1 MNKIELFSDTDL
13 ILALK
18 EGNLNAFNQ
27 VFDRYAKR
35 LYRFSMGYLKSAEN
49 AEEIVQEV
57 FLKIW
62 NNREELIV
70 QKSFDSYLF
79 TIAKNGILN
88 TIRKSKSEQAYLNY
102 AKLYPR
108 KNVLLDQEL
117 DFKELEKAYLEA
129 IAQLSPRRKEIF
141 LLSREQSLSNA
152 EIAKKM
158 NISVKTVE
166 NQMTS
171 ALAEIRK
178 NLRSLGFSGIIF
190 FELFF

>member
-1 MNKIELFSDTDL
+1 MNNNDLFSDADL

-18 EGNLNAFNQ
+18 EGNLKAFNQ
-27 VFDRYAKR
+27 VFDQYAKR
-35 LYRFSMGYLKSAEN
+35 LYRFSLGYLKSAEN
-49 AEEIVQEV
+49 ADEIVQEV

-62 NNREELIV
+62 NNREELIL

-102 AKLYPR
+102 AKLYSGG
-108 KNVLLDQEL
+108 NVLLDQEL
-117 DFKELEKAYLEA
+117 DFKELDKAYQDA

>member
-1 MNKIELFSDTDL
+1 MQTSFLSETEWIY
-13 ILALK
+13 ALK
-18 EGNLNAFNQ
+18 EGDLSAFN
-27 VFDRYAKR
+27 VLFDRYGKR
-35 LYRFSMGYLKSAEN
+35 LYHFSMGYLKSTAD

-62 NNREELIV
+62 NNRIELST
-70 QKSFDSYLF
+70 QKSFESYLF

-102 AKLYPR
+102 VKINPG
-108 KNVLLDQEL
+108 KNILLDEEL
-117 DFKELEKAYLEA
+117 NFNELEKAYHEA
-129 IAQLSPRRKEIF
+129 IEQLSPRRKEIY
-141 LLSREQSLSNA
+141 LLSKEQSLSNG
-152 EIAKKM
+152 EIATKM

-171 ALAEIRK
+171 ALSEIRR

-190 FELFF
+190 FELFL

>member
-1 MNKIELFSDTDL
+1 MNNNDLFSDADL

-18 EGNLNAFNQ
+18 EGNLKAFNQ
-27 VFDRYAKR
+27 VFDQYAKR
-35 LYRFSMGYLKSAEN
+35 LYRFSLGYLKSAEN

-62 NNREELIV
+62 NNREELIL

-102 AKLYPR
+102 AKLYSGG
-108 KNVLLDQEL
+108 NVLLDQEL
-117 DFKELEKAYLEA
+117 DFKELDKAYQDA